1 MMFNTAL
8 SVVGNVL
15 LLFLILGLVR
25 RVPRANAS
33 RLRRISFSS
42 SLARMPASD
51 SAFLLTW
58 SPRPPSTTGCA
69 SGRPRVQAAGPQ
81 AR

>member
-33 RLRRISFSS
+33 RLRRASFPSS
-42 SLARMPASD
+42 RASVPASA
-51 SAFLLTW
+51 SAF
-58 SPRPPSTTGCA
+58 S
-69 SGRPRVQAAGPQ
+69 
-81 AR
+81 